1 MAQNVGR
8 FESLFSA
15 PADRGVS
22 HPALGPESPPPRI
35 SELGMAP
42 DQQKDSYQ
50 ELERKYRHRT
60 YQAQELMVEKL
71 LRGHFID
78 TKALERKLHMFE
90 LNFAHPYF
98 LVVLVSPM
106 GNDTMF
112 SSYASDIRDGGQV
125 GLIVSSIFSE
135 LLGEK
140 FDCYPA
146 NLEDRYA
153 FLLNL
158 QEQDDGTLSA
168 QVAGICRDAVKFIH
182 DNFCL
187 ELRVCVSGACEGLT
201 PLHEVFRET
210 EVVAGDANTVYS
222 QGVCARAE
230 GGAPVMGRRP
240 EPTIEKQYLNALVTQ
255 DFQMALQLTLE
266 KVREIYDNTSDKS
279 NLDRVKMFLNMR
291 MQTTGSVLAA
301 PLGAIRGEHGPIH
314 GPGGPGGDMVRL
326 DACTTIDEVERK
338 LEDLFEKLDNHYNAT
353 PSDYTGTTG
362 KVIHLISKKYMEPDL
377 SVEMICDC
385 LGKSRSYLSRM
396 FKENTGM
403 NLLDYLHTTRLAE
416 AKKLLNETD
425 LGVSEIAARVGYYSG
440 WTLARVFKRYE
451 GITPTAYRKAF
462 CGGQE
467 G

>member
-1 MAQNVGR
+1 MGQDVGR
-8 FESLFSA
+8 FEALFSA
-15 PADRGVS
+15 P
-22 HPALGPESPPPRI
+22 PEKPKLGKDGPPPQF
-35 SELGMAP
+35 SGDLPMDSA
-42 DQQKDSYQ
+42 KDSYP

-78 TKALERKLHMFE
+78 VKALERKLHMFDLRFE
-90 LNFAHPYF
+90 YSRF
-98 LVVLVSPM
+98 LVVLVRPV

-112 SSYASDIRDGGQV
+112 SSYDSDIRDGGQV

-140 FDCYPA
+140 YACFPS
-146 NLEDRYA
+146 NLEDCYA
-153 FLLNL
+153 FLLNFGDGS
-158 QEQDDGTLSA
+158 DDEISR
-168 QVAGICRDAVKFIH
+168 QVSDICRDAVKFIR

-187 ELRVCVSGACEGLT
+187 ELRVCVSDICDGFY
-201 PLHEVFRET
+201 PLHEAFRET
-210 EVVAGDANTVYS
+210 EIVSADSNTVYHE
-222 QGVCARAE
+222 GVCARAE
-230 GGAPVMGRRP
+230 GGPPPNGRRP

-266 KVREIYDNTSDKS
+266 KVRDIYNSSGVDR
-279 NLDRVKMFLNMR
+279 LDRVKMFLNMR
-291 MQTTGSVLAA
+291 MQATGSVLAA
-301 PLGAIRGEHGPIH
+301 PLGELMDPRNPSEGA
-314 GPGGPGGDMVRL
+314 MRL
-326 DACTTIDEVERK
+326 DACTSIDEVEK
-338 LEDLFEKLDNHYNAT
+338 NLKQLFEKLDSRFNTA

-377 SVEMICDC
+377 SVEMICDN

-403 NLLDYLHTTRLAE
+403 NLLDYLHTTRLTE

-425 LGVSEIAARVGYYSG
+425 LGISEIASKVGYYSG

-462 CGGQE
+462 CGGQDT
-467 G
+467 

>member
-1 MAQNVGR
+1 MAQDVGR
-8 FESLFSA
+8 FEALFSA
-15 PADRGVS
+15 PAGK
-22 HPALGPESPPPRI
+22 PARSLGQGDPPPRDM
-35 SELGMAP
+35 GMP
-42 DQQKDSYQ
+42 MVSKTETYQ

-78 TKALERKLHMFE
+78 IKALERKLHMFDLSFDE
-90 LNFAHPYF
+90 PWF
-98 LVVLVSPM
+98 LVVLVRAV
-106 GNDTMF
+106 GDNTMF
-112 SSYASDIRDGGQV
+112 SNYDSDIRDGGQV

-140 FDCYPA
+140 FACFPA
-146 NLEDRYA
+146 NLEDCYA
-153 FLLNL
+153 FLLNVSSEDHGEIAR
-158 QEQDDGTLSA
+158 QAAD
-168 QVAGICRDAVKFIH
+168 ICRDAVKFIQ
-182 DNFCL
+182 DNFCI
-187 ELRVCVSGACEGLT
+187 ELRVCVSDACDNFYA
-201 PLHEVFRET
+201 LHEAFRET
-210 EVVAGDANTVYS
+210 EMVSADGNTIYHE
-222 QGVCARAE
+222 GVCARAE
-230 GGAPVMGRRP
+230 GGAPVGGHRP

-266 KVREIYDNTSDKS
+266 KVRDIYKNSGTDG
-279 NLDRVKMFLNMR
+279 LERVRMFLNMR

-301 PLGAIRGEHGPIH
+301 PIGERPEGRQPD
-314 GPGGPGGDMVRL
+314 GDGRLRLESCTSLEEVEQALTQVFERL
-326 DACTTIDEVERK
+326 DSR
-338 LEDLFEKLDNHYNAT
+338 YNTA

-403 NLLDYLHTTRLAE
+403 NLLDYLHTTRLTE

-425 LGVSEIAARVGYYSG
+425 LGISEIASRVGYYSG

-451 GITPTAYRKAF
+451 GITPTAYRRAF
-462 CGGQE
+462 CGEQNS
-467 G
+467 

>member
-15 PADRGVS
+15 PAEQS
-22 HPALGPESPPPRI
+22 SCPASSSREFPPPSEGLGPPTE
-35 SELGMAP
+35 
-42 DQQKDSYQ
+42 KDSYQ

-78 TKALERKLHMFE
+78 MRALERKLNMFD
-90 LNFAHPYF
+90 LHFDQPVF
-98 LVVLVSPM
+98 MLVLVCPA
-106 GNDTMF
+106 GGDAMF
-112 SSYASDIRDGGQV
+112 SSYDSDIRDGGQV

-135 LLGEK
+135 LLGERAA
-140 FDCYPA
+140 CYPA

-153 FLLNL
+153 FLLNFAPTL
-158 QEQDDGTLSA
+158 DDASQ
-168 QVAGICRDAVKFIH
+168 QVAMICRDAVKFIR
-182 DNFCL
+182 DNFDL
-187 ELRVCVSGACEGLT
+187 ELKVCVSGVCDGIGA
-201 PLHEVFRET
+201 LHEAFHET
-210 EVVAGDANTVYS
+210 ERVAIDAGTIYRD
-222 QGVCARAE
+222 GVCVRDE
-230 GGAPVMGRRP
+230 TDEPGGSRRP

-255 DFQMALQLTLE
+255 DFQMAMQLTLE
-266 KVREIYDNTSDKS
+266 KLREFYSDTGS
-279 NLDRVKMFLNMR
+279 DSLEHAKMFLNMR
-291 MQTTGSVLAA
+291 MQTTCSVLAI
-301 PLGAIRGEHGPIH
+301 PMGELMGDV
-314 GPGGPGGDMVRL
+314 PGGRGPRL
-326 DACTTIDEVERK
+326 DACNSIEE
-338 LEDLFEKLDNHYNAT
+338 LEQAVQQVFGWLDSHYNTA

-403 NLLDYLHTTRLAE
+403 NLLDYLHTTRLTE

-425 LGVSEIAARVGYYSG
+425 LGISEIAARVGYYSG

-462 CGGQE
+462 CGLPDA
-467 G
+467 

>member
-1 MAQNVGR
+1 MAQSVGR

-15 PADRGVS
+15 PTEKNASGPV
-22 HPALGPESPPPRI
+22 LGREAPPPRLDMGPPVI
-35 SELGMAP
+35 S
-42 DQQKDSYQ
+42 QKDTYQ

-78 TKALERKLHMFE
+78 TKALERKLNMFD
-90 LNFAHPYF
+90 LHFDQDRFMA
-98 LVVLVSPM
+98 VLVHPVSRDI
-106 GNDTMF
+106 NFFD
-112 SSYASDIRDGGQV
+112 YASNIRDGSQV

-135 LLGEK
+135 LLGEQ
-140 FDCYPA
+140 FACYPA

-153 FLLNL
+153 FLLNFGRT
-158 QEQDDGTLSA
+158 DDAEISR
-168 QVAGICRDAVKFIH
+168 QVAELCRDAVKFIQS
-182 DNFCL
+182 NFSL
-187 ELRVCVSGACEGLT
+187 EARACVSGVCDGLYA
-201 PLHEVFRET
+201 LHEAFRET
-210 EVVAGDANTVYS
+210 EMVAGDSSTIYTE
-222 QGVCARAE
+222 GVCARAE
-230 GGAPVMGRRP
+230 GAPAGGRRP

-266 KVREIYDNTSDKS
+266 KVREIYNESGKS
-279 NLDRVKMFLNMR
+279 SLDRVKMFLNMR
-291 MQTTGSVLAA
+291 MRTTGSVLAA
-301 PLGAIRGEHGPIH
+301 PLGEILDERHPTGD
-314 GPGGPGGDMVRL
+314 GGMRL
-326 DACTTIDEVERK
+326 EMCSTIEEVEHT
-338 LEDLFEKLDNHYNAT
+338 LEQVFEKLDSHYNTA

-362 KVIHLISKKYMEPDL
+362 KVIHLIGKKYMEPDL

-403 NLLDYLHTTRLAE
+403 NLLDYLHTTRLTE

-425 LGVSEIAARVGYYSG
+425 LGISEIASRVGYYSG

-462 CGGQE
+462 CGVQE
-467 G
+467 A

>member
-15 PADRGVS
+15 PAEK
-22 HPALGPESPPPRI
+22 PAPHKILGREGPPPQPDLGPPVNS
-35 SELGMAP
+35 
-42 DQQKDSYQ
+42 DTYQ

-78 TKALERKLHMFE
+78 PKALERKLHMFDLIFE
-90 LNFAHPYF
+90 QPLFM
-98 LVVLVSPM
+98 VVLVQAV
-106 GNDTMF
+106 GNDTSF

-135 LLGEK
+135 LLGER
-140 FDCYPA
+140 FSCYPA

-153 FLLNL
+153 FLLNFD
-158 QEQDDGTLSA
+158 QGDDEEISR
-168 QVAGICRDAVKFIH
+168 QVAEICRDAVKFIR
-182 DNFCL
+182 DNFCM
-187 ELRVCVSGACEGLT
+187 ELRVCVSGVCDGLY
-201 PLHEVFRET
+201 PLHEAFRET
-210 EVVAGDANTVYS
+210 EMVAGDANTVYQS
-222 QGVCARAE
+222 GVCAKAE
-230 GGAPVMGRRP
+230 GGMPSGRPKP

-255 DFQMALQLTLE
+255 DFQMALQLTLD
-266 KVREIYDNTSDKS
+266 KVREIYNESGKTS
-279 NLDRVKMFLNMR
+279 LDRVKMFLNMR

-301 PLGAIRGEHGPIH
+301 PMGEIMDERNPA
-314 GPGGPGGDMVRL
+314 GDGRMRL
-326 DACTTIDEVERK
+326 ELCTTMEEVEQN
-338 LEDLFEKLDNHYNAT
+338 LEQIFGKLDSHYNTT

-403 NLLDYLHTTRLAE
+403 NLLDYLHTTRLTE

-425 LGVSEIAARVGYYSG
+425 LGISEIASRVGYYSG

-462 CGGQE
+462 CGIQDS
-467 G
+467 